1 MRTNNYY
8 LRRIANN
15 TGSQVSKMRNELYY
29 LRQIASNTGA
39 SVTGKLK
46 NKNHYLRLIAE
57 NTVDILKKSYITVIS
72 DKNIIQ
78 KNDNTSI
85 KAVVTIDDERVVDET
100 VYFYIKE

>member
-1 MRTNNYY
+1 MKTNNYY

-46 NKNHYLRLIAE
+46 NKNYYLRLIAE
-57 NTVDILKKSYITVIS
+57 NTVDILKKSYVAVIS

-78 KNDNTSI
+78 KDDTASI
-85 KAVVTIDDERVVDET
+85 QAVVMVDDEKVVNET